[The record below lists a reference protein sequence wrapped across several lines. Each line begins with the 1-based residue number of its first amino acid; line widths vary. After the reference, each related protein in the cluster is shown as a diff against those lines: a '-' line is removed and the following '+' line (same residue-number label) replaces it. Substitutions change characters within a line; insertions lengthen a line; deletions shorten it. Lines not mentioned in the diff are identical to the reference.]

1 MNPKLLKMLA
11 KGTLAVAG
19 SILIGSL
26 IKAEK
31 EAGERIDA
39 YFETKED
46 QDN

>member
-11 KGTLAVAG
+11 KGTVAVVG

-31 EAGERIDA
+31 AAGTRIDE
-39 YFETKED
+39 YFETQED
-46 QDN
+46 PEN